1 MKEHLDIGRC
11 FNDALEIYKQH
22 WTMLVVLQVILGLLI
37 VGTLGI
43 VAGPLVASYNLV
55 LIELLRKKKDNIEI
69 ADLFVFF
76 NRFWPLA
83 GLFYLQL
90 LIVAGGFMLFII
102 PGVIFSVML
111 LYVFYFAADKGASP
125 KEAIKKSWNI
135 VLAKGFWPNF
145 IIGILAGAI
154 MTAVQMIPL
163 LGSILGLFAAPFTA
177 LLIASAYIQ
186 QVDLGQEQLEE
197 LNLQNG

>member
-1 MKEHLDIGRC
+1 MEGRLDLGRC
-11 FNDALEIYKQH
+11 FNDALEAYKQH

-90 LIVAGGFMLFII
+90 LIVAGGFILFII

>member
-1 MKEHLDIGRC
+1 MEGRLDVGRC
-11 FNDALEIYKQH
+11 FNDALEAYKQH

-55 LIELLRKKKDNIEI
+55 LIKLLRKKKDNIEI

-76 NRFWPLA
+76 NKFWPLV

-90 LIVAGGFMLFII
+90 LIVAGGFILFVI

-154 MTAVQMIPL
+154 MMAVQMIPL

-186 QVDLGQEQLEE
+186 QVDLAREQLEE

>member
-1 MKEHLDIGRC
+1 MEGRLDLGRC
-11 FNDALEIYKQH
+11 FNDALEVYKQH

-90 LIVAGGFMLFII
+90 LIVAGGFILFII

>member
-1 MKEHLDIGRC
+1 MEEHLDIGRC

-22 WTMLVVLQVILGLLI
+22 WSMLIVLQLILGLLI

-55 LIELLRKKKDNIEI
+55 LIELLRKKKEKIEI

-76 NRFWPLA
+76 NRFWPLT

-90 LIVAGGFMLFII
+90 LIIGGGYILFII
-102 PGVIFSVML
+102 PGLIFSVML

-125 KEAIKKSWNI
+125 KEAIKKSWDI

-145 IIGILAGAI
+145 IICILAGAI

-186 QVDLGQEQLEE
+186 QVDLGQEQSEE

>member
-1 MKEHLDIGRC
+1 
-11 FNDALEIYKQH
+11 
-22 WTMLVVLQVILGLLI
+22 MLVVLQVILGLLI

-90 LIVAGGFMLFII
+90 LIVAGGFILFII

>member
-1 MKEHLDIGRC
+1 MEGCLDIGKC
-11 FNDALEIYKQH
+11 FNDALEVYKQH

-55 LIELLRKKKDNIEI
+55 LIKLLRKKKDNIEI

-76 NRFWPLA
+76 NRFWPLV

-90 LIVAGGFMLFII
+90 LIVAGGFILFVI

-186 QVDLGQEQLEE
+186 QVDLGREQLEE